1 MEYPHRKQKIIE
13 EKRQKICREN
23 ESMMCY
29 IWLNEMLKK
38 GRKNDKKENYE
49 KSFNNPFVGLLQH
62 IKILEAVVYT
72 LKSRKNYTN

>member
-1 MEYPHRKQKIIE
+1 MEHPHRKQKIIE
-13 EKRQKICREN
+13 EKRRKMCREN

-29 IWLNEMLKK
+29 IWPNEMLKK
-38 GRKNDKKENYE
+38 GRKNDMKENYE

-62 IKILEAVVYT
+62 IKVLEAVVST